1 MALACALLATAQNS
15 VTSSFTTLNIDN
27 LRQKTI
33 VETKDSVEYVEFSPE
48 YKSSFGFTLGSF
60 NSFSYKR
67 FLMKNL
73 ALTVDLGF
81 NIERTVGKINKF
93 KVEDFYDSKRNYFE
107 SDELAENHLN
117 IFKSYFWDIIR
128 DYNYHELTTVD
139 MLFWTFELAPNVVY
153 QRDIKSLKY
162 GMLAFYAGGGM
173 NMGFADDFDC
183 KQAHGKWGINADVG
197 LEYIFYQ
204 KLLTLG
210 IDLRPGYSVL
220 FTKYMT
226 TSIFDWKLAMTLRFV
241 LNNRQ

>member
-1 MALACALLATAQNS
+1 MALACALVATAQNS

-60 NSFSYKR
+60 NSFSYKL

-93 KVEDFYDSKRNYFE
+93 KEDDFY
-107 SDELAENHLN
+107 
-117 IFKSYFWDIIR
+117 R
-128 DYNYHELTTVD
+128 DYGYDPYHYRYYYNIDQLAIIYDYIRSDDDDLSAPFD

-162 GMLAFYAGGGM
+162 GMLALYAGGGM

-204 KLLTLG
+204 KPLTLG

-226 TSIFDWKLAMTLRFV
+226 TSIFDWKLAMTLRFI